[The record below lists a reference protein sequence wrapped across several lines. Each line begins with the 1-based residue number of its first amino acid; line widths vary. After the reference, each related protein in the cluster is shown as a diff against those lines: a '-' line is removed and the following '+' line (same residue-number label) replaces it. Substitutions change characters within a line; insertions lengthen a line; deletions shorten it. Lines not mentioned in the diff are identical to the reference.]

1 MSKQTRSI
9 LVAVVVVLAVAGWNA
24 FVRDDGGTGDAV
36 SATSVEVT
44 TSVAEAPTSSST
56 ARPAITTTTRPPT
69 TTTSTTVVSSEAVAV
84 SDLPVASVDDLPDE
98 ALDTLALIEAGGPY
112 PFDQDDGVFGNRE
125 GLLPDAYDGYYR
137 EYTVITPGEGD
148 RGARRFVVGDDGEV
162 FYTDDHYESF
172 VEVVDAHL

>member
-1 MSKQTRSI
+1 MSKRTRSI
-9 LVAVVVVLAVAGWNA
+9 IVAVVVVLAIAGWNA
-24 FVRDDGGTGDAV
+24 FVRDGGGADDAA
-36 SATSVEVT
+36 STTSVESVT
-44 TSVAEAPTSSST
+44 PTTDSTASTAAPSPTSLRPST
-56 ARPAITTTTRPPT
+56 S
-69 TTTSTTVVSSEAVAV
+69 TTSTSTAVAPAGAV